1 MRLSPTPVHLSW
13 PISQQVSALRHL
25 LHICVFFAC
34 IIKFA
39 QPGCACSAEHA
50 DGGTFSQIAAAA
62 ANDASTAGAA
72 ASAGADMVY
81 ADTLPAQQP
90 HAKLVT
96 IDSAQVYGQQC

>member
-25 LHICVFFAC
+25 LHIYVFYAC

-39 QPGCACSAEHA
+39 QPGCAGSAEHA
-50 DGGTFSQIAAAA
+50 DDGTFSRIAAAA

-72 ASAGADMVY
+72 ASAGADIVY

-96 IDSAQVYGQQC
+96 IDSAQVYAQQC